1 MKVDECGTQNL
12 YIFCGGAFHRREK
25 NGKRIFLVTAIVF
38 LFFSFLVVEMEKWNC
53 GARSLMSFFLQWV
66 LS

>member
-25 NGKRIFLVTAIVF
+25 NSKKIFVATAIVF
-38 LFFSFLVVEMEKWNC
+38 LFFSFLFLLLKLRNGIVVQEI
-53 GARSLMSFFLQWV
+53 L
-66 LS
+66 

>member
-25 NGKRIFLVTAIVF
+25 NGKKIFLATPIVF
-38 LFFSFLVVEMEKWNC
+38 LFLLLKLKNGIVMQEI
-53 GARSLMSFFLQWV
+53 L
-66 LS
+66 